1 VSVAFVLPLLSLVAV
16 LTAAPLAPSRLPL
29 KALVLYENGL
39 GYFERKGPVAAGTV
53 AEIPLEPG
61 QLDDAL
67 KSLVVVSDRG
77 VASVEFAPPLAA
89 EAARAMAGMP
99 APEQQKSLGALLM
112 GLQGV
117 DVAVTQGVGA
127 VLRGRVIEISSEEE
141 EIDKN
146 DKAVSS
152 PTLMIFG
159 ATGLQRVRL
168 RNIVAVR
175 PVDPSV
181 QLAWDRAAGSAAQ
194 QPDRQSLRVRGAPGA
209 GNVTVGYT
217 TEAAVWRTT
226 YRMVVDK
233 NGPRL
238 QGYAL
243 VHNDSDEAWEGV
255 KVTLASGRPSSFL
268 YPLAGPRY
276 SRREL
281 VTPEDGLDAVAQL
294 STSEA
299 RDHLRGSLGGSA
311 YGSGGLGLRGSGSG
325 GAGYGAVVGG
335 MVGRAGAHLNV
346 PSTAPSELLEDG
358 PSPLEAAAVSEAGEL
373 FLYTVKEPVFL
384 GARKSALLPIIDSRA
399 GVEAVTVIDANGSAT
414 LAMRFSNDTGL
425 TLEGGTVSIFEGG
438 TYAGEAQLDRVKPG
452 EVRIVVHGEDLDLEV
467 SRLTRREEGVV
478 KKVRRTKLNGTAMLE
493 LHRIDK
499 QLHGLKLTSR
509 SLKPRTLLVQ
519 LPHEGYRVVAGGE
532 EDVRSPGQARY
543 ARLKLKPREV
553 KELDVVE
560 EGAIVERVRVDS
572 LSSAR
577 LDRLLATALPAEVK
591 PVLVALRGELV
602 KLEEAQARQ
611 VKVDARMR
619 EIEADL
625 ARTRENLAAAGKG
638 NARDAADAL
647 GQRLLKLE
655 DELSTLRREREAV
668 ETLRRSMLAS
678 L

>member
-1 VSVAFVLPLLSLVAV
+1 MPSVLPFLSVVAV
-16 LTAAPLAPSRLPL
+16 LAAAPVAPSRLPL

-39 GYFERKGPVAAGTV
+39 GYFERKGPVAAGAV

-67 KSLVVVSDRG
+67 KSLVVRSDRG

-99 APEQQKSLGALLM
+99 APEQQNSLSALLM

-117 DVAVTQGVGA
+117 DVAVTQVVGA
-127 VLRGRVIEISSEEE
+127 ALRGRVIEISSEEE
-141 EIDKN
+141 ELDKEG
-146 DKAVSS
+146 KAVAA

-159 ATGLQRVRL
+159 ETGLQRVRL
-168 RNIVAVR
+168 KNIVAVR

-181 QLAWDRAAGSAAQ
+181 QRAWDRAAGSAAQ
-194 QPDRQSLRVRGAPGA
+194 QPDRQSLKVRGAPGA

-294 STSEA
+294 STPEA
-299 RDHLRGSLGGSA
+299 RDHLRGSLGGTA
-311 YGSGGLGLRGSGSG
+311 YGTGGLGLRGSGSG
-325 GAGYGAVVGG
+325 GGGYGAAVGG
-335 MVGRAGAHLNV
+335 VGRSVIHGADAT
-346 PSTAPSELLEDG
+346 TAPSELLENG
-358 PSPLEAAAVSEAGEL
+358 PSPLEPAAVSEAGEL

-399 GVEAVTVIDANGSAT
+399 GVEAVTVIDGNGSAT

-425 TLEGGTVSIFEGG
+425 TLEGGTVSIFSDG
-438 TYAGEAQLDRVKPG
+438 TYAGESQLDRVKPG

-467 SRLTRREEGVV
+467 TRLTRREEGQV

-519 LPHEGYRVVAGGE
+519 LPNEGYRVTAGGE

-543 ARLKLKPREV
+543 ARVKLKAREV
-553 KELDVVE
+553 KELDIVE
-560 EGAIVERVRVDS
+560 EGAIVERVRVDA
-572 LSSAR
+572 LTSAR
-577 LDRLLATALPAEVK
+577 LDQLLATALPADVK
-591 PVLVALRGELV
+591 PVLVTLRGEVV

-611 VKVDARMR
+611 VKVAARMR

-638 NARDAADAL
+638 NARDAAEEL
-647 GQRLLKLE
+647 GERLLKLE
-655 DELSTLRREREAV
+655 DELSKLRSEREAV
-668 ETLRRSMLAS
+668 DALRKSMLAS